1 MGPRVPMIFS
11 KKTLHRLLAV
21 ALVFAVVALVT
32 DATTHWHSSPVEQ
45 AHCQACHIGHASAPG
60 PTAPAAIQTPV
71 PVARFAPVEPV
82 SIDLGSFRAP
92 SIPRAPPA

>member
-1 MGPRVPMIFS
+1 MFS
-11 KKTLHRLLAV
+11 RKTLHRLLAV

-32 DATTHWHSSPVEQ
+32 DAATHWHASPAEQ

-60 PTAPAAIQTPV
+60 PSAPAAIQTPV
-71 PVARFAPVEPV
+71 PVARFAQVEAV
-82 SIDLGSFRAP
+82 SIDLGSFRGP